1 MRLARI
7 AAATAILAAGT
18 GAFLVIP
25 AGATHDGET
34 ITVSR
39 FDGLADG
46 DVVDVTFAKFT
57 PTSAGGKPVKVVI
70 AGQKEFTTVPDK
82 LNFAEYGA
90 APKLDVAADGT
101 GKTTFTV
108 KKDHGTDNNG
118 APFVCGQTGPCYIVA
133 IQEPFMPI
141 PRWAVQEITF
151 GGSGAPV
158 TAAPAATTTT
168 EVVATTTTEAATTT
182 TTVKAAVMTE
192 APKDSTVKEESSNTG
207 LIIGG
212 IAAAVVVLGGIGF
225 ALSRKSRGDDGAPP
239 APMSQEPPSA
249 R

>member
-34 ITVSR
+34 IKVSK
-39 FDGLADG
+39 FDGLTDG
-46 DVVDVTFAKFT
+46 DVVDVSFAKFT

-70 AGQKEFTTVPDK
+70 AGQKEFTTVPDL
-82 LNFAEYGA
+82 LNFEEYGA
-90 APKLDVAADGT
+90 AKKLDVAADGT
-101 GKTTFTV
+101 GSTTITV
-108 KKDHGTDNNG
+108 KKDHGIMNNG
-118 APFVCGQTGPCYIVA
+118 APLVCGVSGPCYIVA
-133 IQEPFMPI
+133 IQEPFLPL

-158 TAAPAATTTT
+158 TTVPVVATTTT
-168 EVVATTTTEAATTT
+168 EPAIATTTEAATTT
-182 TTVKAAVMTE
+182 TIEKAVVTE

-212 IAAAVVVLGGIGF
+212 IAAAVVVLGGLGF
-225 ALSRKSRGDDGAPP
+225 ALSRKSKGDDGVPP
-239 APMSQEPPSA
+239 APMTQES
-249 R
+249 